1 MGGYTPLQRRVVSVL
16 PLLLLAITLALSLHS
31 RLSSKLDECV
41 IYREHER
48 PPPVYIPMADS
59 ALHNYSVFAIWAGM
73 LTLLALPE
81 RRARGLY
88 ALLYTALWFHVTYVL
103 LCALK
108 APLDDFNC
116 AGRHRLYPNGVSGH
130 YCYFLFVTLCAP
142 ILARARLRANPTQ
155 QPAFIIAPAMLFFVL
170 FAVGAPATLYRT
182 WAHGYHSAR
191 QILLGSAL
199 GLASH
204 AAVERFFLSRLDDMA
219 PPFTDVLELV
229 VLGAGSCTSFL
240 FYHLLWPLSTAGPAL
255 TKGHYQFHIGVWV
268 ALLAAA
274 GVYRLLLAASTDRL
288 KVAVA

>member
-1 MGGYTPLQRRVVSVL
+1 MQRRVVSVL
-16 PLLLLAITLALSLHS
+16 PVVLLGVTLSLSLHT
-31 RLSSKLDECV
+31 RLARQLDACV
-41 IYREHER
+41 IYRERER

-59 ALHNYSVFAIWAGM
+59 ALHNYSVLAIWAGM

-88 ALLYTALWFHVTYVL
+88 SLLYTALWFHVTYIL
-103 LCALK
+103 LCAVK

-130 YCYFLFVTLCAP
+130 YCYFLFVSLCAP

-155 QPAFIIAPAMLFFVL
+155 QPAFIVAPAMLCFAL
-170 FAVGAPATLYRT
+170 YAVGAPATLYRT

-204 AAVERFFLSRLDDMA
+204 ATLERFFLSRLDDSA
-219 PPFTDVLELV
+219 PPFTDVMEIA
-229 VLGAGSCTSFL
+229 VLAACSLTSFV

-255 TKGHYQFHIGVWV
+255 TKGHYNFHAGMWL

-274 GVYRLLLAASTDRL
+274 GAYRFLAVPSERA